1 MGERRWYGG
10 FGLLNLL
17 DCTKDQLDALK
28 KGTQEGA
35 AGRRSA
41 GARAVFLPALLFLP
55 LLPESLFVLLFLYGF
70 QIFSLLT

>member
-55 LLPESLFVLLFLYGF
+55 L
-70 QIFSLLT
+70 